1 MVISSFYGCFFFDYE
16 SIISGGIHHR
26 GRVGEGKSSLVNG
39 EEIVDECLA
48 IGMQNA
54 TRVFK

>member
-1 MVISSFYGCFFFDYE
+1 MVASSLIMRVLSVVG
-16 SIISGGIHHR
+16 SIIVAG
-26 GRVGEGKSSLVNG
+26 VGEGKSSLVNG